1 MKYIFHVHLIRRVSM
16 ENRRVDIRSDI
27 LAYIYITFPNLN
39 ATQSWT
45 EFPENWQRKCC
56 NVFLSTTAVQI
67 LWVGCIE
74 QLMVLILQLGSIKPL
89 QKKRAMR
96 WYIYK
101 SASQTVENH
110 WENVMK
116 CHLCFKYSIEER
128 LVSSSLHTGRM
139 FSFALFLISSMEQ
152 TLQWTSWFIP

>member
-1 MKYIFHVHLIRRVSM
+1 MRYIFHVHLISRVSM

-27 LAYIYITFPNLN
+27 LTYIYHVSKSKCDTKLDRISRKLTTKTFP
-39 ATQSWT
+39 
-45 EFPENWQRKCC
+45 
-56 NVFLSTTAVQI
+56 STTVVQV
-67 LWVGCIE
+67 LRVGCIE

-89 QKKRAMR
+89 QKKRATR

-116 CHLCFKYSIEER
+116 CHLCFMYSIEER